1 MYKYN
6 SFIFY
11 LILHLAIKII
21 GDYQNILTNE
31 AEMMR
36 VCRMLNTA
44 HLIDMMKYGCQRL
57 HGRGYRPHNWR
68 SGEINAVQRNQI
80 NFPLG

>member
-11 LILHLAIKII
+11 FILHLAIKIM
-21 GDYQNILTNE
+21 GDYQDILTND
-31 AEMMR
+31 ADMMR

-57 HGRGYRPHNWR
+57 HGRADESP
-68 SGEINAVQRNQI
+68 
-80 NFPLG
+80 

>member
-11 LILHLAIKII
+11 FILHLAMKVM
-21 GDYQNILTNE
+21 GNYQNILTKE
-31 AEMMR
+31 AGMMC

-57 HGRGYRPHNWR
+57 HGRCFWPHDGC
-68 SGEINAVQRNQI
+68 SGEINAVQRHQI

>member
-11 LILHLAIKII
+11 LILHLAMKVM
-21 GDYQNILTNE
+21 GNYQNVLTNE
-31 AEMMR
+31 VEMMR

-44 HLIDMMKYGCQRL
+44 HLIDMMKYWCQRL
-57 HGRGYRPHNWR
+57 CRRGYWPHDGC